1 MLGGLFNAFKTAQ
14 WAHDLLSGAAFSQEV
29 SKRKNSDLVGALQKK
44 PLARQDDILRNSEL
58 INSHLEDIPEPETKA
73 VQEASENL
81 SRSNLESKS
90 RAQRSKVCG

>member
-1 MLGGLFNAFKTAQ
+1 MKEVADGLKINMAFLRLGFL
-14 WAHDLLSGAAFSQEV
+14 LELSGG
-29 SKRKNSDLVGALQKK
+29 LVGALQKK

-58 INSHLEDIPEPETKA
+58 INSHLEDIPELETKA

>member
-1 MLGGLFNAFKTAQ
+1 MFRDGNDDDGDDDDDDDGG
-14 WAHDLLSGAAFSQEV
+14 GGGGG
-29 SKRKNSDLVGALQKK
+29 LVGALQKK

-58 INSHLEDIPEPETKA
+58 INSHLEDIPELETKA

-81 SRSNLESKS
+81 SRSNLESES